1 MEKTWRWD
9 RRMWTDLC
17 KITAGALILGFSL
30 NMFFEPY
37 NLVAGG
43 ITGLGIVLKEMS
55 LRWFG
60 WELPLWL
67 SNILLNAPLFIGG
80 YFLQGRAFI
89 LKTGYAT
96 MVLSVGLYLSADWG
110 YYGGDILINTV
121 YGGVMGGAGIG
132 LVLSASATTG
142 GTDLLASIL
151 HYFMRHISVAV
162 YLFLVDGVII
172 VLSILVFGINLALYA
187 IIGIYLTSW
196 VADKVVDGLHY
207 SKALFIISDK
217 SEEISGRLLRELS
230 RGGTG
235 IPVVGKYT
243 GEPREMLYIV
253 MSVKE
258 TVVAKRVVKEVDPNA
273 FMMITD
279 TKEVLGEGFSEH

>member
-230 RGGTG
+230 RGATG

-258 TVVAKRVVKEVDPNA
+258 TVVAKRVVQEVDPNA